1 MEKLFKIWYNSRET
15 GNEQE
20 IKRNSKGMKKNR
32 KRFFLIVTEGILL
45 LLLLLSIIFPSSVM
59 SAIGGNTDTAD
70 INLLNSITDRRQIEL
85 FVTNVEKNVE
95 GIMLYFKITGEASEG
110 KIICDIYGNGEEPYA
125 TEEISLNELGLKE
138 SGEEIRGNRII
149 FSSKTKHKDIEGNMR
164 IVLRG
169 EDIPLNTQVSLYGN
183 HEENTS
189 IRALSKG
196 MFYNSFPLYQF
207 LIQKKEYRYTWD
219 CLLLFIFFN
228 AVFFLK
234 KENHG

>member
-1 MEKLFKIWYNSRET
+1 MN
-15 GNEQE
+15 
-20 IKRNSKGMKKNR
+20 KNK

-45 LLLLLSIIFPSSVM
+45 ILLLLSIIFPSSVI
-59 SAIGGNTDTAD
+59 SAVGGNTDTAE

-110 KIICDIYGNGEEPYA
+110 KIICDIYGNEEEPYA

-138 SGEEIRGNRII
+138 NGEEIKGNRIM
-149 FSSKTKHKDIEGNMR
+149 FSSKTKDIEENMR

-169 EDIPLNTQVSLYGN
+169 ENIPLNTQVSLYGN

-228 AVFFLK
+228 TVVFLK

>member
-169 EDIPLNTQVSLYGN
+169 EVWKP
-183 HEENTS
+183 
-189 IRALSKG
+189 
-196 MFYNSFPLYQF
+196 
-207 LIQKKEYRYTWD
+207 
-219 CLLLFIFFN
+219 
-228 AVFFLK
+228 
-234 KENHG
+234 